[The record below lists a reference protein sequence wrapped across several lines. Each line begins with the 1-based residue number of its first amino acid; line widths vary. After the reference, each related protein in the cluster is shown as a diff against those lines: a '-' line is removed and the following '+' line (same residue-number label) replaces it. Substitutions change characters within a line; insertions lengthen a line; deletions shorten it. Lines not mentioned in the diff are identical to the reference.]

1 MVVKKTKPQKS
12 ASKKKTTMKNQWN
25 FDRNKFIQEMNEL
38 NWLYKWVDKFINS
51 QKKEK
56 KLNTKY
62 F

>member
-12 ASKKKTTMKNQWN
+12 TSKKKTTMKNQWN

>member
-51 QKKEK
+51 QKKDK

>member
-12 ASKKKTTMKNQWN
+12 SSKKKTTMKNQWN